1 MPATSQQLDR
11 SLIRARVLSVT
22 SALLEELGNGRPAE
36 FLRGD
41 AHLERDLS
49 LGSIER
55 VELLVRLGN
64 AFHTRLPDAVIASA
78 DTIEDLVGAIA
89 EALNG
94 GAASDGVASA
104 LVAETSSPVATPADD
119 QIAEG
124 VPWAETLLDVLRHR
138 ARADA
143 TRAHLLFYDG
153 DTQVAPVTF
162 GELYERASD
171 VAQALTAQ
179 GIAPGDRVALMLPT
193 SLEFFYCFAGAL
205 LAGAVPVP
213 IYPPFRADRIAEYAA
228 RQSAILA
235 SAGVRLLITFER
247 VTTVARLLAPKVPTL
262 TGVMEA
268 AELVSEKTEPLSPGA
283 LPVAPATRRGSDL
296 AFLQYTS
303 GSTGDPKGVMLTH
316 ANLLANIRAIG
327 HAVGVRSNDVGTS
340 WLPLYHDMGLIGAWM
355 VPLYFG
361 LPVAIL
367 SPLDFLTRPARWL
380 RMIHRHRGTLAA
392 APNFAYEL
400 CARKI
405 TDAEIEGLDLSSW
418 RAALNGAETVQ
429 PETIER
435 FTKRFAAYG
444 FRAEA
449 LLPVYGLA
457 ETALALALP
466 LLGRVPRVDAVERET
481 FEREGRAVPVRESI
495 APAAQKNA
503 EPEAANAIRF
513 VSVGHPIAGHEVRI
527 ATAAG
532 KDAGERQEGAL
543 WFRGPS
549 ATRGYYNNAAATAE
563 LFPEGATKNPDDK
576 SWLNSG
582 DRAYWADGELFIT
595 GRAKDI
601 IIKAGR
607 NIYPHEVETLAACAD
622 GVRKGCVV
630 AFGAD
635 SARDGA
641 AGGANS
647 GTERL
652 IIAAEVRDSSVLRDS
667 SRRNTLTKA
676 ISQEVIGG
684 LSVPPDLVELLAP
697 GSIPKTSSGKLRR
710 AETRRLYLNGELGRA
725 VSASW
730 IQIARLAVTGA
741 IQRIGHGLVRTG
753 EVIYGIYA
761 LAVFACCLLPAW
773 VLVTLISKRD
783 VVAAIA
789 RNVLKI
795 YFILIGVRIRVE
807 GREHMAGTAP
817 KILVSNHTSYAD
829 VLVLVAGL
837 GVDYRFVSKSE
848 IARMP
853 FFGTFLRKLGHLVFD
868 RSSTQA
874 RLAEAAE
881 IENELRS
888 GISIFIFPEGTF
900 TRSDG
905 VRPFQLG
912 AFKAAVDTQIPL
924 VPIALRGT
932 RQLLRDGT
940 WLPRPSRITI
950 TILPPMIP
958 SPNMPTDEW
967 HEIVR
972 LRDTAR
978 AAIAEYSG
986 ELTL

>member
-1 MPATSQQLDR
+1 VPVTSQQLDR
-11 SLIRARVLSVT
+11 SVIRERVFAVT
-22 SALLEELGNGRPAE
+22 SALLAELGNARSAE
-36 FLRGD
+36 SLRGD

-55 VELLVRLGN
+55 VELLLRLGN
-64 AFHTRLPDAVIASA
+64 AFHTRLPDAVIARA

-94 GAASDGVASA
+94 STASGEVLPAPVAENVAGVSSRAAS
-104 LVAETSSPVATPADD
+104 PADD

-143 TRAHLLFYDG
+143 ARAHLVLYDG
-153 DTQVAPVTF
+153 DTQLAPVTF
-162 GELYERASD
+162 GQLYEKASG
-171 VAQALTAQ
+171 VAQELAAR
-179 GIAPGDRVALMLPT
+179 GIAAGDRVALMLPT
-193 SLEFFYCFAGAL
+193 SLEFFYCFAGTL

-235 SAGVRLLITFER
+235 SAGVRQLITFER
-247 VTTVARLLAPKVPTL
+247 AATVARLLAPKVPTL
-262 TGVMEA
+262 AGVVEA
-268 AELVSEKTEPLSPGA
+268 GKLVSEMTEPLSPGA
-283 LPVAPATRRGSDL
+283 LPVAPAARRGSDL

-367 SPLDFLTRPARWL
+367 SPLDFLTRPSRWL

-400 CARKI
+400 CARKVA
-405 TDAEIEGLDLSSW
+405 DAEIEGLDLSSW

-435 FTKRFAAYG
+435 FAKRFAAYG
-444 FRAEA
+444 FHPEA

-457 ETALALALP
+457 ETALALAVP
-466 LLGRVPRVDAVERET
+466 PPGRAPRVDAIEREI
-481 FEREGRAVPVRESI
+481 FEREGRAVPVAASEVSVEESD
-495 APAAQKNA
+495 
-503 EPEAANAIRF
+503 ANAIRF
-513 VSVGHPIAGHEVRI
+513 VSVGPPINGHEVRI
-527 ATAAG
+527 VTASGA
-532 KDAGERQEGAL
+532 DAGDRQEGAL

-549 ATRGYYNNAAATAE
+549 ATRGYYNNATATAE
-563 LFPEGATKNPDDK
+563 LFPEGASKDPADK

-607 NIYPHEVETLAACAD
+607 NIYPHEVETLAARAD
-622 GVRKGCVV
+622 GIRKGCVV
-630 AFGAD
+630 AFSSDEAKG
-635 SARDGA
+635 SA
-641 AGGANS
+641 AGGANT

-652 IIAAEVRDSSVLRDS
+652 IVAAEVRDPSLLRDA
-667 SRRNTLTKA
+667 SRRNALTQA
-676 ISQEVIGG
+676 ISQEIIGG
-684 LSVPPDLVELLAP
+684 LSVPPDTVELLAP

-741 IQRIGHGLVRTG
+741 VQRTGQALVRAA

-761 LAVFACCLLPAW
+761 LAVFTCCLLPAW
-773 VLVTLISKRD
+773 VLVTLISARK
-783 VVAAIA
+783 VVAAIT
-789 RNVLKI
+789 RNALRI
-795 YFILIGVRIRVE
+795 YFVLIGVRIRVE
-807 GREHMAGTAP
+807 GREHMAGAAP
-817 KILVSNHTSYAD
+817 KIFVSNHTSYAD
-829 VLVLVAGL
+829 VLVLVAAL

-881 IENELRS
+881 IENKLRS
-888 GISIFIFPEGTF
+888 GISVFIFPEGTF

-912 AFKAAVDTQIPL
+912 AFKAAVDTQIPI
-924 VPIALRGT
+924 VPIALWGT
-932 RQLLRDGT
+932 RRLLRDGT
-940 WLPRPSRITI
+940 WLPRPSRISI
-950 TILPPMIP
+950 TILPPMKP
-958 SPNMPTDEW
+958 SVTATSDEW
-967 HEIVR
+967 HEIVH
-972 LRDTAR
+972 LRDSAR
-978 AAIAEYSG
+978 AEIAGHSDEP
-986 ELTL
+986 LL